1 MTSMILYTLFDS
13 NVSNLMLCS
22 SIVLGISTIIRTF
35 HRWNHKPF
43 SNLCLPF
50 LLLSWCF
57 HYMPTSNLIRPY
69 KTIKILGYNGIY
81 HDVHIYIHI
90 MYNMYIYIICIYI
103 YISPC
108 SRVSPHQILV
118 KSAWNPSTPWKSI
131 WNHHFSDW
139 CEEWESI
146 HVHLLIHYHMKSLM
160 KSPNLFC
167 RGRWDSREAFRR
179 DAEVSWGSTGFR
191 ECQHMKCHKSNGIYG
206 NIWLMI

>member
-1 MTSMILYTLFDS
+1 MGIEWASQHHRYQKLSEVGWQIPLLVLFHLEFGYTSILVSSNDNMTSMILYTLFDS

-81 HDVHIYIHI
+81 HDVHIYIYT
-90 MYNMYIYIICIYI
+90 YNI
-103 YISPC
+103 
-108 SRVSPHQILV
+108 
-118 KSAWNPSTPWKSI
+118 
-131 WNHHFSDW
+131 
-139 CEEWESI
+139 
-146 HVHLLIHYHMKSLM
+146 
-160 KSPNLFC
+160 
-167 RGRWDSREAFRR
+167 
-179 DAEVSWGSTGFR
+179 
-191 ECQHMKCHKSNGIYG
+191 
-206 NIWLMI
+206 